1 MAEEICFEGWNP
13 HRIEDR
19 KHEYWFMSIDD
30 AIKSV
35 LLQNPE
41 GLTSW
46 DICKKLAANG
56 LVIPQI
62 ISGVN
67 RCLADRNYRS
77 SLSDWFSRKIGDKWF
92 VRILSDE
99 QSA

>member
-1 MAEEICFEGWNP
+1 MLLLEKLGKSF
-13 HRIEDR
+13 
-19 KHEYWFMSIDD
+19 
-30 AIKSV
+30 AILTVFLFNLMIFSRGDLWLKRSV
-35 LLQNPE
+35 LE